1 LPLAGQSNRPQ
12 VFPRAIA
19 LEITILTFAQAR
31 ESFGFS
37 SRTVACTANDTPRT
51 IVLQLAPAASLEHLR
66 VALDHEYVDWDTP
79 IGAAR
84 ELAIIPPVSG
94 G

>member
-1 LPLAGQSNRPQ
+1 M
-12 VFPRAIA
+12 
-19 LEITILTFAQAR
+19 EITILTFAQAR
-31 ESFGFS
+31 ETFGFA
-37 SRTVACTANDTPRT
+37 SRTVACAADDSPRT
-51 IVLQLAPAASLEHLR
+51 ILCRIAPEASLEHLR
-66 VALDHEYVDWDTP
+66 VALDHEYTDWDAP

>member
-1 LPLAGQSNRPQ
+1 
-12 VFPRAIA
+12 

-31 ESFGFS
+31 ETFGFA
-37 SRTVACTANDTPRT
+37 SRTVVCAADDTART
-51 IVLQLAPAASLEHLR
+51 ILRRFAPGVSLDHLR
-66 VALDHEYVDWDTP
+66 VALDHEYTDWDAP
-79 IGAAR
+79 IGPAR